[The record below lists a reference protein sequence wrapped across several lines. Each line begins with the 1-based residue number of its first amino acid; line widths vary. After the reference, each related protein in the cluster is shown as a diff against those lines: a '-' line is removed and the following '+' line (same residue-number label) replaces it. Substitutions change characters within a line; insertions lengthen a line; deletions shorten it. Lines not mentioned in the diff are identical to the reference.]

1 LKNAI
6 LKILFKR
13 ILPVFAGAALGFTY
27 YYYVG
32 CKSGSCPIQSN
43 PFYSTLYGAVI
54 GFILSFPNRKK
65 ITKKMKANKISKDI
79 SIEELVGIL
88 PEAVTFLMENGIRC
102 LRCGEPA
109 WGTLEALAKEKGFT
123 NEDINGFTERLNNL
137 LINKNL
143 SIEF

>member
-1 LKNAI
+1 
-6 LKILFKR
+6 
-13 ILPVFAGAALGFTY
+13 
-27 YYYVG
+27 
-32 CKSGSCPIQSN
+32 
-43 PFYSTLYGAVI
+43 
-54 GFILSFPNRKK
+54 
-65 ITKKMKANKISKDI
+65 MKANKISKDI
-79 SIEELVGIL
+79 SIEELVRIL

-123 NEDINGFTERLNNL
+123 EEDISGFTKMLNNL